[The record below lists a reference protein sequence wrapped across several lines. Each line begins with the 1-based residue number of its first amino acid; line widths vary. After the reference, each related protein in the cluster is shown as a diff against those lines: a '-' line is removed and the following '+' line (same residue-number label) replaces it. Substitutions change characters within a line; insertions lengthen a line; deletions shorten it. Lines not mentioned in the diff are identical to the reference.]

1 MTRVGQAS
9 DPRIGHLG
17 CMPLDGA
24 LNELVLFEI
33 PGFDRAMQLCELVG
47 SEWLAWVQNGEGI
60 RRVAVM
66 IQPEEGD
73 LAVLLRLVE
82 RWVAEQG
89 IVAIRFE
96 LDGRTYVLESGQAVW
111 SQAAA

>member
-1 MTRVGQAS
+1 MTHVGQAAG
-9 DPRIGHLG
+9 PRIGHLG
-17 CMPLDGA
+17 CMPLDRA
-24 LNELVLFEI
+24 LNELAFFEI
-33 PGFDRAMQLCELVG
+33 PGFDRATELCELVG
-47 SEWLAWVQNGEGI
+47 SEWLAWVRGGEEI

-66 IQPEEGD
+66 LQPDEGD

-89 IVAIRFE
+89 LVAIRFE
-96 LDGRTYVLESGQAVW
+96 LDGRMYVLESGRAVW